1 MGELKV
7 IDNNRNEADETAVQ
21 YIVVKVGNE
30 QYGIDI
36 QYIDNIVK
44 SQRITRVPK
53 TQKYYNGVI
62 NLRGEIIPVMS
73 IRLKMGLEE
82 DEVKR
87 TTRIII
93 IKIFSLL
100 PIKQSMI
107 ISSVSFLIF
116 IMSMQSIYVTI
127 VL

>member
-53 TQKYYNGVI
+53 TQKYYNGVSE
-62 NLRGEIIPVMS
+62 NGKEAVR
-73 IRLKMGLEE
+73 
-82 DEVKR
+82 
-87 TTRIII
+87 
-93 IKIFSLL
+93 
-100 PIKQSMI
+100 QS
-107 ISSVSFLIF
+107 
-116 IMSMQSIYVTI
+116 QSQKNCI
-127 VL
+127 

>member
-73 IRLKMGLEE
+73 IRVRLGLEP
-82 DEVKR
+82 DVFTDK
-87 TTRIII
+87 TRIII
-93 IKIFSLL
+93 IKLENA
-100 PIKQSMI
+100 
-107 ISSVSFLIF
+107 
-116 IMSMQSIYVTI
+116 
-127 VL
+127 